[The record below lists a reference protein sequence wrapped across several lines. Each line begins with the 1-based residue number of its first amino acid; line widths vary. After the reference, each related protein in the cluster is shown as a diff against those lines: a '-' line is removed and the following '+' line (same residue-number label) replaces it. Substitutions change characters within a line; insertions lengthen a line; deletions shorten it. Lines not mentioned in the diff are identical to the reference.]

1 MNKVNYHHEKQ
12 RYSIRKYAFGAAS
25 VLIGCAYMANAQ
37 VAHADQTTAAPV
49 AESTTTSTNV
59 APTQPATTV
68 DTTTQSQPSTVAQT
82 APSTTESTTSTQ
94 PRASA
99 VSDSVTPAS
108 SSTDVT
114 KTVVVTYPDGST
126 DEVQVHYTVAGQT
139 DADKNEPTVRTQT
152 VRQGQTPTADSF
164 ITNKDSLPA
173 GTTYSFKDDSALKT
187 ETPATTP
194 TSTKPT
200 ETPVTTPTTTKP
212 SDSETVKTP
221 EKAETPTATTTK
233 DDTSKEES
241 KTPEEPVK
249 DKVVKEVITGPELP
263 ASGRYTFTEKTA
275 VYTTPSTNSSVS
287 FYFNKGNQVNYDKVL
302 DAENARWISYVSYS
316 GIRRYAKVGELTKV
330 LEEVTEPESTETSK
344 NRKPQSA
351 TGTYVF
357 QDTAQ
362 VRNDPKLS
370 SPVQFEFRKGDRVNY
385 DKVLTSDDYNWI
397 SYVSYSGI
405 RRYVSLNKVE
415 KATVDTPKTQTPQK
429 EESKPA
435 TTTKSEA
442 SILPAN
448 GTYIFTD
455 KADVRNDPKLSSPV
469 QFEFRKGDR
478 VNYDK
483 VLTSDDYNWISY
495 VSYSGIRRYVS
506 LNKVEKATVDTPKT
520 QTPQKEESKPATTTK
535 SEASILPAN
544 GTYIFT
550 DKADV
555 RNDPKLSSPV
565 QFEFR
570 KGDRVNYDKVLTSDD
585 YNWISYVS
593 YSGTRRYV
601 ALNKVEKTSA
611 ETSQKEEAKSTT
623 LMEEVK
629 PSLPSSGK
637 YTFTNTVEVH
647 NEAKLSSPV
656 QFEFKKGESVN
667 YDKALVADD
676 YSWISY
682 VSYSGIRRYVAL
694 NKVGQDTP
702 KAEATASK
710 PSVVT
715 GNIKVE
721 NVTAK
726 GFDVVVSNVSDT
738 QGVKAVKVPVWSSQG
753 GQDDIIWYDATKQN
767 SGDYKVAVK
776 ISDHKNNTGEYNAH
790 LYYVQNDGS
799 LKGIA
804 ATRTTVVGESTTE
817 TTSNKV
823 TSNGSYYSI
832 KGKYDDIIIAN
843 KKYPL
848 SPSYNPGEDATAK
861 AAFVRLRNDMINQGF
876 NVGHA
881 YSGFR
886 SYDTQKTLY
895 QNYANR
901 DGYAAADRYSARA
914 GYSEHQTGLAYD
926 LTDRSGN
933 LLEDKTATDWLNNNA
948 YKYGFV
954 VRYQPG
960 KESVTGYMPE
970 AWHIRYIGKEAKEVY
985 ESGKSLEEYFGF
997 DGGDYTNTT
1006 SSSTANTSTTT
1017 SLTQRGTYHFTSRSS
1032 IKAEPKVSS
1041 PELAYYDAGNSVN
1054 YDKVLTADGHQWISY
1069 IAYSG
1074 SRRYIAVS

>member
-1 MNKVNYHHEKQ
+1 MNKVHYHHEKQ

-25 VLIGCAYMANAQ
+25 VLIGCAYMANVQ
-37 VAHADQTTAAPV
+37 VAHADQATAAPV

-59 APTQPATTV
+59 APTQPATKV

-82 APSTTESTTSTQ
+82 APSTTKNTTSTQ

-99 VSDSVTPAS
+99 VSESVTPAS

-139 DADKNEPTVRTQT
+139 DADNNEPTVRTQT
-152 VRQGQTPTADSF
+152 VSQGQTPTADSF

-263 ASGRYTFTEKTA
+263 ASGRYTFTEMTA

-287 FYFNKGNQVNYDKVL
+287 FYFNKGNQVNYDKIL

-405 RRYVSLNKVE
+405 RRYVALNKVE
-415 KATVDTPKTQTPQK
+415 KATVDTIKTQTPQK

-442 SILPAN
+442 STLPAN

-455 KADVRNDPKLSSPV
+455 KADVRNDAK
-469 QFEFRKGDR
+469 
-478 VNYDK
+478 
-483 VLTSDDYNWISY
+483 I
-495 VSYSGIRRYVS
+495 
-506 LNKVEKATVDTPKT
+506 
-520 QTPQKEESKPATTTK
+520 
-535 SEASILPAN
+535 
-544 GTYIFT
+544 
-550 DKADV
+550 
-555 RNDPKLSSPV
+555 SSPV

-623 LMEEVK
+623 STKEVK

-804 ATRTTVVGESTTE
+804 ATRTTVAGESTTE

-1017 SLTQRGTYHFTSRSS
+1017 SLAQRGTYHFTSRSS

>member
-370 SPVQFEFRKGDRVNY
+370 SPVQFEFRKGDRVYY

-442 SILPAN
+442 STLPAN

-455 KADVRNDPKLSSPV
+455 KADVRNDAK
-469 QFEFRKGDR
+469 
-478 VNYDK
+478 
-483 VLTSDDYNWISY
+483 I
-495 VSYSGIRRYVS
+495 
-506 LNKVEKATVDTPKT
+506 
-520 QTPQKEESKPATTTK
+520 
-535 SEASILPAN
+535 
-544 GTYIFT
+544 
-550 DKADV
+550 
-555 RNDPKLSSPV
+555 SSPV

-623 LMEEVK
+623 LMKEVK

-804 ATRTTVVGESTTE
+804 ATRTTVAGESTTE

-985 ESGKSLEEYFGF
+985 ESGKSLEEYFDF

>member
-370 SPVQFEFRKGDRVNY
+370 SPVQFEFRKGDRVYY

-478 VNYDK
+478 VY
-483 VLTSDDYNWISY
+483 
-495 VSYSGIRRYVS
+495 
-506 LNKVEKATVDTPKT
+506 
-520 QTPQKEESKPATTTK
+520 
-535 SEASILPAN
+535 
-544 GTYIFT
+544 
-550 DKADV
+550 
-555 RNDPKLSSPV
+555 
-565 QFEFR
+565 
-570 KGDRVNYDKVLTSDD
+570 YDKVLTSDD

-623 LMEEVK
+623 LMKEVK

-804 ATRTTVVGESTTE
+804 ATRTTVAGESTTE

-901 DGYAAADRYSARA
+901 DGHAAADRYSARA

-985 ESGKSLEEYFGF
+985 ESGKSLEEYFDF

>member
-1 MNKVNYHHEKQ
+1 MNKVHYHHEKQ

-37 VAHADQTTAAPV
+37 VAHADQTTATPV

-82 APSTTESTTSTQ
+82 APSTTESTISAQ
-94 PRASA
+94 PRTSA
-99 VSDSVTPAS
+99 VSESVTPAS

-370 SPVQFEFRKGDRVNY
+370 SPVQFEFRKGDRVYY

-442 SILPAN
+442 STLPAN

-455 KADVRNDPKLSSPV
+455 KADVRNDAK
-469 QFEFRKGDR
+469 
-478 VNYDK
+478 
-483 VLTSDDYNWISY
+483 I
-495 VSYSGIRRYVS
+495 
-506 LNKVEKATVDTPKT
+506 
-520 QTPQKEESKPATTTK
+520 
-535 SEASILPAN
+535 
-544 GTYIFT
+544 
-550 DKADV
+550 
-555 RNDPKLSSPV
+555 SSPV

-623 LMEEVK
+623 LMKEVK

-804 ATRTTVVGESTTE
+804 ATRTTVAGESTTE

>member
-478 VNYDK
+478 VYYDK

-495 VSYSGIRRYVS
+495 VSYSGI
-506 LNKVEKATVDTPKT
+506 
-520 QTPQKEESKPATTTK
+520 
-535 SEASILPAN
+535 
-544 GTYIFT
+544 
-550 DKADV
+550 
-555 RNDPKLSSPV
+555 
-565 QFEFR
+565 
-570 KGDRVNYDKVLTSDD
+570 
-585 YNWISYVS
+585 
-593 YSGTRRYV
+593 RRYV

-623 LMEEVK
+623 LMKEVK

-804 ATRTTVVGESTTE
+804 ATRTTVAGESTTE

-901 DGYAAADRYSARA
+901 DGHAAADRYSARA

-985 ESGKSLEEYFGF
+985 ESGKSLEEYFDF

>member
-59 APTQPATTV
+59 SPTQPATTV

-287 FYFNKGNQVNYDKVL
+287 FYFNKGNQVNYNKVL

-370 SPVQFEFRKGDRVNY
+370 SPVQFEFRKGDRVY
-385 DKVLTSDDYNWI
+385 
-397 SYVSYSGI
+397 
-405 RRYVSLNKVE
+405 
-415 KATVDTPKTQTPQK
+415 
-429 EESKPA
+429 
-435 TTTKSEA
+435 
-442 SILPAN
+442 
-448 GTYIFTD
+448 
-455 KADVRNDPKLSSPV
+455 
-469 QFEFRKGDR
+469 
-478 VNYDK
+478 YDK

-623 LMEEVK
+623 LMKEVK

-804 ATRTTVVGESTTE
+804 ATRTTVAGESTTE

-901 DGYAAADRYSARA
+901 DGHAAADRYSARA

>member
-442 SILPAN
+442 STLPAN

-455 KADVRNDPKLSSPV
+455 KADVRNDAKISSPV

-535 SEASILPAN
+535 SEASTLPAN

-555 RNDPKLSSPV
+555 RNDP
-565 QFEFR
+565 
-570 KGDRVNYDKVLTSDD
+570 
-585 YNWISYVS
+585 
-593 YSGTRRYV
+593 
-601 ALNKVEKTSA
+601 
-611 ETSQKEEAKSTT
+611 
-623 LMEEVK
+623 
-629 PSLPSSGK
+629 
-637 YTFTNTVEVH
+637 
-647 NEAKLSSPV
+647 KLSSPV

-804 ATRTTVVGESTTE
+804 ATRTTVAGESTTE

>member
-370 SPVQFEFRKGDRVNY
+370 SPVQFEFRKGDRVYY

-442 SILPAN
+442 STLPAN

-455 KADVRNDPKLSSPV
+455 KADVRNDAK
-469 QFEFRKGDR
+469 
-478 VNYDK
+478 
-483 VLTSDDYNWISY
+483 I
-495 VSYSGIRRYVS
+495 
-506 LNKVEKATVDTPKT
+506 
-520 QTPQKEESKPATTTK
+520 
-535 SEASILPAN
+535 
-544 GTYIFT
+544 
-550 DKADV
+550 
-555 RNDPKLSSPV
+555 SSPV

-804 ATRTTVVGESTTE
+804 ATRTTVAGESTTE

>member
-1 MNKVNYHHEKQ
+1 MNKVNYHHEKH

-139 DADKNEPTVRTQT
+139 DADKDGTQT

-287 FYFNKGNQVNYDKVL
+287 FYFNKGNQVNYNKVL

-370 SPVQFEFRKGDRVNY
+370 SPVQFEFRKGDRVYY

-442 SILPAN
+442 STLPAN

-455 KADVRNDPKLSSPV
+455 KADVRNDAK
-469 QFEFRKGDR
+469 
-478 VNYDK
+478 
-483 VLTSDDYNWISY
+483 I
-495 VSYSGIRRYVS
+495 
-506 LNKVEKATVDTPKT
+506 
-520 QTPQKEESKPATTTK
+520 
-535 SEASILPAN
+535 
-544 GTYIFT
+544 
-550 DKADV
+550 
-555 RNDPKLSSPV
+555 SSPV

-623 LMEEVK
+623 LMKEVK

-804 ATRTTVVGESTTE
+804 ATRTTVAGESTTE

-901 DGYAAADRYSARA
+901 DGHAAADRYSARA

-985 ESGKSLEEYFGF
+985 ESGKSLEEYFDF

>member
-1 MNKVNYHHEKQ
+1 MNKVHYHHEKQ

-25 VLIGCAYMANAQ
+25 VLIGCAYMANVQ
-37 VAHADQTTAAPV
+37 VAHADQATAAPV

-59 APTQPATTV
+59 APTQPATKV

-82 APSTTESTTSTQ
+82 APSTTENTTSTQ

-99 VSDSVTPAS
+99 VSESVTPAS

-139 DADKNEPTVRTQT
+139 DADNNEPTVRTQT
-152 VRQGQTPTADSF
+152 VSQGQTPTADSF

-173 GTTYSFKDDSALKT
+173 GTTYSFKDDSALK
-187 ETPATTP
+187 
-194 TSTKPT
+194 T

-263 ASGRYTFTEKTA
+263 ASGRYTFTEMTA

-287 FYFNKGNQVNYDKVL
+287 FYFNKGNQVNYDKIL

-397 SYVSYSGI
+397 SYVSYSG
-405 RRYVSLNKVE
+405 
-415 KATVDTPKTQTPQK
+415 
-429 EESKPA
+429 
-435 TTTKSEA
+435 
-442 SILPAN
+442 
-448 GTYIFTD
+448 
-455 KADVRNDPKLSSPV
+455 
-469 QFEFRKGDR
+469 
-478 VNYDK
+478 
-483 VLTSDDYNWISY
+483 
-495 VSYSGIRRYVS
+495 
-506 LNKVEKATVDTPKT
+506 
-520 QTPQKEESKPATTTK
+520 
-535 SEASILPAN
+535 
-544 GTYIFT
+544 
-550 DKADV
+550 
-555 RNDPKLSSPV
+555 
-565 QFEFR
+565 
-570 KGDRVNYDKVLTSDD
+570 
-585 YNWISYVS
+585 
-593 YSGTRRYV
+593 TRRYV

-623 LMEEVK
+623 STKEVK

-667 YDKALVADD
+667 YDKALVAYD
-676 YSWISY
+676 YNWISY

-804 ATRTTVVGESTTE
+804 ATRTTVAGESTTE

-1017 SLTQRGTYHFTSRSS
+1017 SLAQRGTYHFTSRSS

>member
-370 SPVQFEFRKGDRVNY
+370 SPVQFEFRKGDRVYY

-455 KADVRNDPKLSSPV
+455 KADVRNDAK
-469 QFEFRKGDR
+469 
-478 VNYDK
+478 
-483 VLTSDDYNWISY
+483 I
-495 VSYSGIRRYVS
+495 
-506 LNKVEKATVDTPKT
+506 
-520 QTPQKEESKPATTTK
+520 
-535 SEASILPAN
+535 
-544 GTYIFT
+544 
-550 DKADV
+550 
-555 RNDPKLSSPV
+555 SSPV

-804 ATRTTVVGESTTE
+804 ATRTTVAGESTTE

>member
-1 MNKVNYHHEKQ
+1 MNKVHYHHEKQ
-12 RYSIRKYAFGAAS
+12 RYSIRKFAFGAAS
-25 VLIGCAYMANAQ
+25 VLIGCAYMANVQ
-37 VAHADQTTAAPV
+37 VAHADQATAAPV

-59 APTQPATTV
+59 APTQPATKV

-82 APSTTESTTSTQ
+82 APSTTENTTSTQ

-99 VSDSVTPAS
+99 VSESVTPAS

-139 DADKNEPTVRTQT
+139 DADNNEPTVRTQT
-152 VRQGQTPTADSF
+152 VSQGQTPTADSF

-263 ASGRYTFTEKTA
+263 ASGRYTFTEMTA

-287 FYFNKGNQVNYDKVL
+287 FYFNKGNQVNYDKIL

-397 SYVSYSGI
+397 SYVSYSG
-405 RRYVSLNKVE
+405 
-415 KATVDTPKTQTPQK
+415 
-429 EESKPA
+429 
-435 TTTKSEA
+435 
-442 SILPAN
+442 
-448 GTYIFTD
+448 
-455 KADVRNDPKLSSPV
+455 
-469 QFEFRKGDR
+469 
-478 VNYDK
+478 
-483 VLTSDDYNWISY
+483 
-495 VSYSGIRRYVS
+495 
-506 LNKVEKATVDTPKT
+506 
-520 QTPQKEESKPATTTK
+520 
-535 SEASILPAN
+535 
-544 GTYIFT
+544 
-550 DKADV
+550 
-555 RNDPKLSSPV
+555 
-565 QFEFR
+565 
-570 KGDRVNYDKVLTSDD
+570 
-585 YNWISYVS
+585 
-593 YSGTRRYV
+593 TRRYV

-623 LMEEVK
+623 STKEVK

-676 YSWISY
+676 YNWISY

-804 ATRTTVVGESTTE
+804 ATRTTVAGESTTE

-1017 SLTQRGTYHFTSRSS
+1017 SLAQRGTYHFTSRSS

>member
-1 MNKVNYHHEKQ
+1 MNKVHYHHEKQ

-25 VLIGCAYMANAQ
+25 VLIGCAYMANVQ
-37 VAHADQTTAAPV
+37 VAHADQATAAPV

-59 APTQPATTV
+59 EPTQPATKV

-82 APSTTESTTSTQ
+82 APSTTENTTSTQ

-99 VSDSVTPAS
+99 VSESVTPAS

-139 DADKNEPTVRTQT
+139 DADNNEPTVRTQT
-152 VRQGQTPTADSF
+152 VSQGQTPTADSF

-263 ASGRYTFTEKTA
+263 ASGRYTFTEMTA

-287 FYFNKGNQVNYDKVL
+287 FYFNKGNQVNYDKIL

-405 RRYVSLNKVE
+405 RRYVALNKVE
-415 KATVDTPKTQTPQK
+415 KATVDTIKTQTPQK

-442 SILPAN
+442 STLPAN

-455 KADVRNDPKLSSPV
+455 KADVRNDAK
-469 QFEFRKGDR
+469 
-478 VNYDK
+478 
-483 VLTSDDYNWISY
+483 I
-495 VSYSGIRRYVS
+495 
-506 LNKVEKATVDTPKT
+506 
-520 QTPQKEESKPATTTK
+520 
-535 SEASILPAN
+535 
-544 GTYIFT
+544 
-550 DKADV
+550 
-555 RNDPKLSSPV
+555 SSPV

-623 LMEEVK
+623 STKEVK

-676 YSWISY
+676 YNWISY

-804 ATRTTVVGESTTE
+804 TTRTTVAGESTTE

-823 TSNGSYYSI
+823 TSNGSYYSL

-1017 SLTQRGTYHFTSRSS
+1017 SLAQRGTYHFTSRSS

>member
-1 MNKVNYHHEKQ
+1 MNKVHYHHEKQ

-59 APTQPATTV
+59 APTQPATKV

-82 APSTTESTTSTQ
+82 APSTTKNTTSTQ

-99 VSDSVTPAS
+99 VSESVTPAS

-139 DADKNEPTVRTQT
+139 DADNNEPTVRTQT
-152 VRQGQTPTADSF
+152 VSQGQTPTADSF

-263 ASGRYTFTEKTA
+263 ASGRYTFTEMTA

-287 FYFNKGNQVNYDKVL
+287 FYFNKGNQVNYDKIL

-405 RRYVSLNKVE
+405 RRYVALNKVE
-415 KATVDTPKTQTPQK
+415 KATVDTIKTQTPQK

-442 SILPAN
+442 STLPAN

-455 KADVRNDPKLSSPV
+455 KADVRNDAK
-469 QFEFRKGDR
+469 
-478 VNYDK
+478 
-483 VLTSDDYNWISY
+483 I
-495 VSYSGIRRYVS
+495 
-506 LNKVEKATVDTPKT
+506 
-520 QTPQKEESKPATTTK
+520 
-535 SEASILPAN
+535 
-544 GTYIFT
+544 
-550 DKADV
+550 
-555 RNDPKLSSPV
+555 SSPV

-623 LMEEVK
+623 STKEVK

-676 YSWISY
+676 YNWISY

-804 ATRTTVVGESTTE
+804 ATRTTVAGESTTE

-1017 SLTQRGTYHFTSRSS
+1017 SLAQRGTYHFTSRSS

>member
-370 SPVQFEFRKGDRVNY
+370 SPVQFEFRKGDRVYY

-442 SILPAN
+442 STLPAN

-455 KADVRNDPKLSSPV
+455 KADVRNDAKISSPV
-469 QFEFRKGDR
+469 QFEFRKD
-478 VNYDK
+478 
-483 VLTSDDYNWISY
+483 
-495 VSYSGIRRYVS
+495 
-506 LNKVEKATVDTPKT
+506 
-520 QTPQKEESKPATTTK
+520 
-535 SEASILPAN
+535 
-544 GTYIFT
+544 
-550 DKADV
+550 
-555 RNDPKLSSPV
+555 
-565 QFEFR
+565 
-570 KGDRVNYDKVLTSDD
+570 DRVNYDKVLTSDD

-804 ATRTTVVGESTTE
+804 ATRTTVAGESTTE

-914 GYSEHQTGLAYD
+914 GYSLS
-926 LTDRSGN
+926 LI
-933 LLEDKTATDWLNNNA
+933 
-948 YKYGFV
+948 
-954 VRYQPG
+954 
-960 KESVTGYMPE
+960 
-970 AWHIRYIGKEAKEVY
+970 HI
-985 ESGKSLEEYFGF
+985 
-997 DGGDYTNTT
+997 
-1006 SSSTANTSTTT
+1006 
-1017 SLTQRGTYHFTSRSS
+1017 
-1032 IKAEPKVSS
+1032 
-1041 PELAYYDAGNSVN
+1041 
-1054 YDKVLTADGHQWISY
+1054 
-1069 IAYSG
+1069 
-1074 SRRYIAVS
+1074 

>member
-370 SPVQFEFRKGDRVNY
+370 SPVQFEFRKGDRVYY
-385 DKVLTSDDYNWI
+385 DKVLISDDYNWI

-442 SILPAN
+442 STLPAN

-455 KADVRNDPKLSSPV
+455 KADVRNDAK
-469 QFEFRKGDR
+469 
-478 VNYDK
+478 
-483 VLTSDDYNWISY
+483 I
-495 VSYSGIRRYVS
+495 
-506 LNKVEKATVDTPKT
+506 
-520 QTPQKEESKPATTTK
+520 
-535 SEASILPAN
+535 
-544 GTYIFT
+544 
-550 DKADV
+550 
-555 RNDPKLSSPV
+555 SSPV

-623 LMEEVK
+623 LMKEVK

-804 ATRTTVVGESTTE
+804 ATRTTVAGESTTE

>member
-1 MNKVNYHHEKQ
+1 MNKVHYHHEKQ

-25 VLIGCAYMANAQ
+25 VLIGCAYMANVQ
-37 VAHADQTTAAPV
+37 VAHADQATAAPV

-59 APTQPATTV
+59 APTQPATKV

-82 APSTTESTTSTQ
+82 APSTTENTTSTQ

-99 VSDSVTPAS
+99 VSESVTPAS

-139 DADKNEPTVRTQT
+139 DADNNEPTVRTQT
-152 VRQGQTPTADSF
+152 VSQGQTPTADSF

-263 ASGRYTFTEKTA
+263 ASGRYTFTEMTA

-287 FYFNKGNQVNYDKVL
+287 FYFNKGNQVNYDKIL

-397 SYVSYSGI
+397 SYVSYSG
-405 RRYVSLNKVE
+405 
-415 KATVDTPKTQTPQK
+415 
-429 EESKPA
+429 
-435 TTTKSEA
+435 
-442 SILPAN
+442 
-448 GTYIFTD
+448 
-455 KADVRNDPKLSSPV
+455 
-469 QFEFRKGDR
+469 
-478 VNYDK
+478 
-483 VLTSDDYNWISY
+483 
-495 VSYSGIRRYVS
+495 
-506 LNKVEKATVDTPKT
+506 
-520 QTPQKEESKPATTTK
+520 
-535 SEASILPAN
+535 
-544 GTYIFT
+544 
-550 DKADV
+550 
-555 RNDPKLSSPV
+555 
-565 QFEFR
+565 
-570 KGDRVNYDKVLTSDD
+570 
-585 YNWISYVS
+585 
-593 YSGTRRYV
+593 TRRYV

-623 LMEEVK
+623 STKEVK

-667 YDKALVADD
+667 YDKALVAYD
-676 YSWISY
+676 YNWISY

-804 ATRTTVVGESTTE
+804 ATRTTVAGESTTE

-914 GYSEHQTGLAYD
+914 GYSEHQTGLSYD

-1017 SLTQRGTYHFTSRSS
+1017 SLAQRGTYHFTSRSS

>member
-370 SPVQFEFRKGDRVNY
+370 SPVQFEFRKGDRVY
-385 DKVLTSDDYNWI
+385 
-397 SYVSYSGI
+397 
-405 RRYVSLNKVE
+405 
-415 KATVDTPKTQTPQK
+415 
-429 EESKPA
+429 
-435 TTTKSEA
+435 
-442 SILPAN
+442 
-448 GTYIFTD
+448 
-455 KADVRNDPKLSSPV
+455 
-469 QFEFRKGDR
+469 
-478 VNYDK
+478 YDK

-623 LMEEVK
+623 LMKEVK

-804 ATRTTVVGESTTE
+804 ATRTTVAGESTTE

-848 SPSYNPGEDATAK
+848 SPSYNPGEDSTAK

-901 DGYAAADRYSARA
+901 DGHAAADRYSARA

-985 ESGKSLEEYFGF
+985 ESGKSLEEYFDF

>member
-200 ETPVTTPTTTKP
+200 ETPVTTTTTTKP

-362 VRNDPKLS
+362 
-370 SPVQFEFRKGDRVNY
+370 
-385 DKVLTSDDYNWI
+385 
-397 SYVSYSGI
+397 
-405 RRYVSLNKVE
+405 
-415 KATVDTPKTQTPQK
+415 
-429 EESKPA
+429 
-435 TTTKSEA
+435 
-442 SILPAN
+442 
-448 GTYIFTD
+448 
-455 KADVRNDPKLSSPV
+455 VRNDPKLSSPV

-804 ATRTTVVGESTTE
+804 ATRTTVAGESTTE

>member
-164 ITNKDSLPA
+164 ITNKDSLPV

-370 SPVQFEFRKGDRVNY
+370 SPVQFEFRKGDRVYY

-455 KADVRNDPKLSSPV
+455 KADVRNDAK
-469 QFEFRKGDR
+469 
-478 VNYDK
+478 
-483 VLTSDDYNWISY
+483 I
-495 VSYSGIRRYVS
+495 
-506 LNKVEKATVDTPKT
+506 
-520 QTPQKEESKPATTTK
+520 
-535 SEASILPAN
+535 
-544 GTYIFT
+544 
-550 DKADV
+550 
-555 RNDPKLSSPV
+555 SSPV

-623 LMEEVK
+623 LMKEVK

-804 ATRTTVVGESTTE
+804 ATRTTVAGESTTE

-933 LLEDKTATDWLNNNA
+933 LLGDKTATDWLNNNA

>member
-302 DAENARWISYVSYS
+302 DAESARWISYVSYS

-397 SYVSYSGI
+397 SYVSYSG
-405 RRYVSLNKVE
+405 
-415 KATVDTPKTQTPQK
+415 
-429 EESKPA
+429 
-435 TTTKSEA
+435 
-442 SILPAN
+442 
-448 GTYIFTD
+448 
-455 KADVRNDPKLSSPV
+455 
-469 QFEFRKGDR
+469 
-478 VNYDK
+478 
-483 VLTSDDYNWISY
+483 
-495 VSYSGIRRYVS
+495 
-506 LNKVEKATVDTPKT
+506 
-520 QTPQKEESKPATTTK
+520 
-535 SEASILPAN
+535 
-544 GTYIFT
+544 
-550 DKADV
+550 
-555 RNDPKLSSPV
+555 
-565 QFEFR
+565 
-570 KGDRVNYDKVLTSDD
+570 
-585 YNWISYVS
+585 
-593 YSGTRRYV
+593 TRRYV

-623 LMEEVK
+623 LMKEVK

-804 ATRTTVVGESTTE
+804 ATRATVAGESTTE

-901 DGYAAADRYSARA
+901 DGHAAADRYSARA

-985 ESGKSLEEYFGF
+985 ESGKSLEEYFDF

>member
-370 SPVQFEFRKGDRVNY
+370 SPVQFEFRKGDRVY
-385 DKVLTSDDYNWI
+385 
-397 SYVSYSGI
+397 
-405 RRYVSLNKVE
+405 
-415 KATVDTPKTQTPQK
+415 
-429 EESKPA
+429 
-435 TTTKSEA
+435 
-442 SILPAN
+442 
-448 GTYIFTD
+448 
-455 KADVRNDPKLSSPV
+455 
-469 QFEFRKGDR
+469 
-478 VNYDK
+478 YDK

-804 ATRTTVVGESTTE
+804 ATRTTVAGESTTE

>member
-139 DADKNEPTVRTQT
+139 DADKDGTQT

-287 FYFNKGNQVNYDKVL
+287 FYFNKGNQVNYNKVL

-370 SPVQFEFRKGDRVNY
+370 SPVQFEFRKGDRVYY

-442 SILPAN
+442 STLPAN

-455 KADVRNDPKLSSPV
+455 KADVRNDAK
-469 QFEFRKGDR
+469 
-478 VNYDK
+478 
-483 VLTSDDYNWISY
+483 I
-495 VSYSGIRRYVS
+495 
-506 LNKVEKATVDTPKT
+506 
-520 QTPQKEESKPATTTK
+520 
-535 SEASILPAN
+535 
-544 GTYIFT
+544 
-550 DKADV
+550 
-555 RNDPKLSSPV
+555 SSPV

-623 LMEEVK
+623 LMKEVK

-804 ATRTTVVGESTTE
+804 ATRTTVAGESTTE

-901 DGYAAADRYSARA
+901 DGHAAADRYSARA

-985 ESGKSLEEYFGF
+985 ESGKSLEEYFDF

-1054 YDKVLTADGHQWISY
+1054 YDKVLTADGYQWISY

>member
-1 MNKVNYHHEKQ
+1 MNKVHYHHEKQ

-25 VLIGCAYMANAQ
+25 VLIGCAYMANVQ
-37 VAHADQTTAAPV
+37 VAHADQATAAPV

-59 APTQPATTV
+59 APTQPATKV

-82 APSTTESTTSTQ
+82 APSTTENTTSTQ

-99 VSDSVTPAS
+99 VSESVTPAS

-139 DADKNEPTVRTQT
+139 DADNNEPTVRTQT
-152 VRQGQTPTADSF
+152 VSQGQTPTADSF

-263 ASGRYTFTEKTA
+263 ASGRYTFTEMTA

-287 FYFNKGNQVNYDKVL
+287 FYFNKGNQVNYDKIL

-405 RRYVSLNKVE
+405 RRYVALNKVE
-415 KATVDTPKTQTPQK
+415 KATVDTIKTQTPQK

-442 SILPAN
+442 STLPAN

-455 KADVRNDPKLSSPV
+455 KADVRNDAKISSPV

-483 VLTSDDYNWISY
+483 D
-495 VSYSGIRRYVS
+495 
-506 LNKVEKATVDTPKT
+506 
-520 QTPQKEESKPATTTK
+520 
-535 SEASILPAN
+535 
-544 GTYIFT
+544 
-550 DKADV
+550 
-555 RNDPKLSSPV
+555 
-565 QFEFR
+565 
-570 KGDRVNYDKVLTSDD
+570 LTSDD

-623 LMEEVK
+623 STKEVK

-676 YSWISY
+676 YNWISY

-804 ATRTTVVGESTTE
+804 ATRTTVAGESTTE

-1017 SLTQRGTYHFTSRSS
+1017 SLAQRGTYHFTSRSS

>member
-1 MNKVNYHHEKQ
+1 MNKVHYHHEKQ

-25 VLIGCAYMANAQ
+25 VLIGCAYMANVQ
-37 VAHADQTTAAPV
+37 VAHADQATAAPV

-99 VSDSVTPAS
+99 VSESVTPAS

-139 DADKNEPTVRTQT
+139 DADNNEPTVRTQT
-152 VRQGQTPTADSF
+152 VSQGQTPTADSF

-263 ASGRYTFTEKTA
+263 ASGRYTFTEMTA

-287 FYFNKGNQVNYDKVL
+287 FYFNKGNQVNYDKIL

-370 SPVQFEFRKGDRVNY
+370 SPVQFEFRKGDRVYY

-442 SILPAN
+442 STLPAN

-455 KADVRNDPKLSSPV
+455 KADVRNDAK
-469 QFEFRKGDR
+469 
-478 VNYDK
+478 
-483 VLTSDDYNWISY
+483 I
-495 VSYSGIRRYVS
+495 
-506 LNKVEKATVDTPKT
+506 
-520 QTPQKEESKPATTTK
+520 
-535 SEASILPAN
+535 
-544 GTYIFT
+544 
-550 DKADV
+550 
-555 RNDPKLSSPV
+555 SSPV

-623 LMEEVK
+623 STKEVK

-776 ISDHKNNTGEYNAH
+776 ISDHKNNSGEYNAH

-804 ATRTTVVGESTTE
+804 ATRTTVAGESTTE

-985 ESGKSLEEYFGF
+985 ESGKSLEEYFDF

-1017 SLTQRGTYHFTSRSS
+1017 SLAQRGTYHFTSRSS

>member
-287 FYFNKGNQVNYDKVL
+287 FYFNKGNQVNYNKVL

-351 TGTYVF
+351 TGTY
-357 QDTAQ
+357 
-362 VRNDPKLS
+362 
-370 SPVQFEFRKGDRVNY
+370 
-385 DKVLTSDDYNWI
+385 DYNWI

-442 SILPAN
+442 STLPAN

-455 KADVRNDPKLSSPV
+455 KADVRNDAK
-469 QFEFRKGDR
+469 
-478 VNYDK
+478 
-483 VLTSDDYNWISY
+483 I
-495 VSYSGIRRYVS
+495 
-506 LNKVEKATVDTPKT
+506 
-520 QTPQKEESKPATTTK
+520 
-535 SEASILPAN
+535 
-544 GTYIFT
+544 
-550 DKADV
+550 
-555 RNDPKLSSPV
+555 SSPV

-623 LMEEVK
+623 LMKEVK

-804 ATRTTVVGESTTE
+804 ATRATVAGESTTE

-901 DGYAAADRYSARA
+901 DGHAAADRYSARA

-985 ESGKSLEEYFGF
+985 ESGKSLEEYFDF

>member
-1 MNKVNYHHEKQ
+1 
-12 RYSIRKYAFGAAS
+12 
-25 VLIGCAYMANAQ
+25 MANAQ

-287 FYFNKGNQVNYDKVL
+287 FYFNKGNQVNYNKVL

-370 SPVQFEFRKGDRVNY
+370 SPVQFEFRKGDRVYY

-442 SILPAN
+442 STLPAN

-455 KADVRNDPKLSSPV
+455 KADVRNDAK
-469 QFEFRKGDR
+469 
-478 VNYDK
+478 
-483 VLTSDDYNWISY
+483 I
-495 VSYSGIRRYVS
+495 
-506 LNKVEKATVDTPKT
+506 
-520 QTPQKEESKPATTTK
+520 
-535 SEASILPAN
+535 
-544 GTYIFT
+544 
-550 DKADV
+550 
-555 RNDPKLSSPV
+555 SSPV

-623 LMEEVK
+623 LMKEVK

-804 ATRTTVVGESTTE
+804 ATRTTVAGESTTE

-901 DGYAAADRYSARA
+901 DGHAAADRYSARA

-985 ESGKSLEEYFGF
+985 ESGKSLEEYFDF

>member
-344 NRKPQSA
+344 NRKPQFA

-370 SPVQFEFRKGDRVNY
+370 SPVQFEFRKGDRVYY

-442 SILPAN
+442 STLPAN

-455 KADVRNDPKLSSPV
+455 KADVRNDAK
-469 QFEFRKGDR
+469 
-478 VNYDK
+478 
-483 VLTSDDYNWISY
+483 I
-495 VSYSGIRRYVS
+495 
-506 LNKVEKATVDTPKT
+506 
-520 QTPQKEESKPATTTK
+520 
-535 SEASILPAN
+535 
-544 GTYIFT
+544 
-550 DKADV
+550 
-555 RNDPKLSSPV
+555 SSPV

-623 LMEEVK
+623 LMKEVK

-804 ATRTTVVGESTTE
+804 ATRTTVAGESTTE

>member
-370 SPVQFEFRKGDRVNY
+370 SPVQFEFRKGDRVYY
-385 DKVLTSDDYNWI
+385 DKVLI
-397 SYVSYSGI
+397 
-405 RRYVSLNKVE
+405 
-415 KATVDTPKTQTPQK
+415 
-429 EESKPA
+429 
-435 TTTKSEA
+435 
-442 SILPAN
+442 
-448 GTYIFTD
+448 
-455 KADVRNDPKLSSPV
+455 
-469 QFEFRKGDR
+469 
-478 VNYDK
+478 
-483 VLTSDDYNWISY
+483 SDDYNWISY

-611 ETSQKEEAKSTT
+611 ETSQKEEVKSTT
-623 LMEEVK
+623 LMKEVK

-804 ATRTTVVGESTTE
+804 ATRTTVAGESTTE

>member
-495 VSYSGIRRYVS
+495 VSYSG
-506 LNKVEKATVDTPKT
+506 
-520 QTPQKEESKPATTTK
+520 
-535 SEASILPAN
+535 
-544 GTYIFT
+544 
-550 DKADV
+550 
-555 RNDPKLSSPV
+555 
-565 QFEFR
+565 
-570 KGDRVNYDKVLTSDD
+570 
-585 YNWISYVS
+585 
-593 YSGTRRYV
+593 TRRYV

-647 NEAKLSSPV
+647 NEAKISSPV

-804 ATRTTVVGESTTE
+804 ATRTTVAGESTTE

>member
-1 MNKVNYHHEKQ
+1 
-12 RYSIRKYAFGAAS
+12 
-25 VLIGCAYMANAQ
+25 MANAQ

-370 SPVQFEFRKGDRVNY
+370 SPVQFEFRKGDRVYY

-478 VNYDK
+478 VY
-483 VLTSDDYNWISY
+483 
-495 VSYSGIRRYVS
+495 
-506 LNKVEKATVDTPKT
+506 
-520 QTPQKEESKPATTTK
+520 
-535 SEASILPAN
+535 
-544 GTYIFT
+544 
-550 DKADV
+550 
-555 RNDPKLSSPV
+555 
-565 QFEFR
+565 
-570 KGDRVNYDKVLTSDD
+570 YDKVLTSDD

-611 ETSQKEEAKSTT
+611 EISQKEEAKSTT
-623 LMEEVK
+623 LMKEVK

-804 ATRTTVVGESTTE
+804 ATRTTVAGESTTE

>member
-287 FYFNKGNQVNYDKVL
+287 FYFNKGNQVNYNKVL

-370 SPVQFEFRKGDRVNY
+370 SPVQFEFRKGDRVYY

-442 SILPAN
+442 STLPAN

-455 KADVRNDPKLSSPV
+455 KADVRNDAK
-469 QFEFRKGDR
+469 
-478 VNYDK
+478 
-483 VLTSDDYNWISY
+483 I
-495 VSYSGIRRYVS
+495 
-506 LNKVEKATVDTPKT
+506 
-520 QTPQKEESKPATTTK
+520 
-535 SEASILPAN
+535 
-544 GTYIFT
+544 
-550 DKADV
+550 
-555 RNDPKLSSPV
+555 SSPV

-623 LMEEVK
+623 LMKEVK

-804 ATRTTVVGESTTE
+804 ATRTTVAGESTTE

-901 DGYAAADRYSARA
+901 DGHAAADRYSARA

-985 ESGKSLEEYFGF
+985 ESGKSLEEYFDF

>member
-1 MNKVNYHHEKQ
+1 M
-12 RYSIRKYAFGAAS
+12 
-25 VLIGCAYMANAQ
+25 
-37 VAHADQTTAAPV
+37 
-49 AESTTTSTNV
+49 
-59 APTQPATTV
+59 
-68 DTTTQSQPSTVAQT
+68 
-82 APSTTESTTSTQ
+82 
-94 PRASA
+94 
-99 VSDSVTPAS
+99 SDSVTPAS

-370 SPVQFEFRKGDRVNY
+370 SPVQFEFRKGDRVYY
-385 DKVLTSDDYNWI
+385 DKVLTFDDYNWI

-442 SILPAN
+442 STLPAN

-455 KADVRNDPKLSSPV
+455 KADVRNDAK
-469 QFEFRKGDR
+469 
-478 VNYDK
+478 
-483 VLTSDDYNWISY
+483 I
-495 VSYSGIRRYVS
+495 
-506 LNKVEKATVDTPKT
+506 
-520 QTPQKEESKPATTTK
+520 
-535 SEASILPAN
+535 
-544 GTYIFT
+544 
-550 DKADV
+550 
-555 RNDPKLSSPV
+555 SSPV

-623 LMEEVK
+623 LMKEVK

-804 ATRTTVVGESTTE
+804 ATRTTVAGESTTE

>member
-287 FYFNKGNQVNYDKVL
+287 FYFNKGNQVNYNKVL

-370 SPVQFEFRKGDRVNY
+370 SPVQFEFRKGDRVYY

-442 SILPAN
+442 STLPAN

-455 KADVRNDPKLSSPV
+455 KADVRNDAK
-469 QFEFRKGDR
+469 
-478 VNYDK
+478 
-483 VLTSDDYNWISY
+483 I
-495 VSYSGIRRYVS
+495 
-506 LNKVEKATVDTPKT
+506 
-520 QTPQKEESKPATTTK
+520 
-535 SEASILPAN
+535 
-544 GTYIFT
+544 
-550 DKADV
+550 
-555 RNDPKLSSPV
+555 SSPV

-623 LMEEVK
+623 LMKEVK

-804 ATRTTVVGESTTE
+804 ATRATVAGESTTE

-901 DGYAAADRYSARA
+901 DGHAAADRYSARA

-985 ESGKSLEEYFGF
+985 ESGKSLEEYFDF

>member
-316 GIRRYAKVGELTKV
+316 GIRRY
-330 LEEVTEPESTETSK
+330 
-344 NRKPQSA
+344 
-351 TGTYVF
+351 
-357 QDTAQ
+357 
-362 VRNDPKLS
+362 
-370 SPVQFEFRKGDRVNY
+370 
-385 DKVLTSDDYNWI
+385 
-397 SYVSYSGI
+397 
-405 RRYVSLNKVE
+405 
-415 KATVDTPKTQTPQK
+415 
-429 EESKPA
+429 
-435 TTTKSEA
+435 
-442 SILPAN
+442 
-448 GTYIFTD
+448 
-455 KADVRNDPKLSSPV
+455 
-469 QFEFRKGDR
+469 
-478 VNYDK
+478 
-483 VLTSDDYNWISY
+483 
-495 VSYSGIRRYVS
+495 
-506 LNKVEKATVDTPKT
+506 
-520 QTPQKEESKPATTTK
+520 
-535 SEASILPAN
+535 
-544 GTYIFT
+544 
-550 DKADV
+550 
-555 RNDPKLSSPV
+555 
-565 QFEFR
+565 
-570 KGDRVNYDKVLTSDD
+570 
-585 YNWISYVS
+585 
-593 YSGTRRYV
+593 
-601 ALNKVEKTSA
+601 
-611 ETSQKEEAKSTT
+611 
-623 LMEEVK
+623 
-629 PSLPSSGK
+629 
-637 YTFTNTVEVH
+637 
-647 NEAKLSSPV
+647 
-656 QFEFKKGESVN
+656 
-667 YDKALVADD
+667 
-676 YSWISY
+676 
-682 VSYSGIRRYVAL
+682 VAL

-804 ATRTTVVGESTTE
+804 ATRTTVAGESTTE

>member
-1 MNKVNYHHEKQ
+1 MNKVHYHHEKQ

-25 VLIGCAYMANAQ
+25 VLIGCAYMANVQ
-37 VAHADQTTAAPV
+37 VAHADQATAAPV

-59 APTQPATTV
+59 APTQPATKV

-82 APSTTESTTSTQ
+82 APSTTENTTSTQ

-99 VSDSVTPAS
+99 VSESVTPAS

-139 DADKNEPTVRTQT
+139 DADNNEPTVRTQT
-152 VRQGQTPTADSF
+152 VSQGQTPTADSF

-263 ASGRYTFTEKTA
+263 ASGRYTFTEMTA

-287 FYFNKGNQVNYDKVL
+287 LYFNKGNQVNYDKIL

-405 RRYVSLNKVE
+405 RRYVALNKVE
-415 KATVDTPKTQTPQK
+415 KATVDTIKTQTSQK

-442 SILPAN
+442 STLPAN

-455 KADVRNDPKLSSPV
+455 NADVRNDAK
-469 QFEFRKGDR
+469 
-478 VNYDK
+478 
-483 VLTSDDYNWISY
+483 I
-495 VSYSGIRRYVS
+495 
-506 LNKVEKATVDTPKT
+506 
-520 QTPQKEESKPATTTK
+520 
-535 SEASILPAN
+535 
-544 GTYIFT
+544 
-550 DKADV
+550 
-555 RNDPKLSSPV
+555 SSPV

-623 LMEEVK
+623 STKEVK

-676 YSWISY
+676 YNWISY

-804 ATRTTVVGESTTE
+804 ATRTTVAGESTTE

-1017 SLTQRGTYHFTSRSS
+1017 SLAQRGTYHFTSRSS